1 MCLME
6 YDFNFQS
13 LNSRDEKIVNINRE
27 DMMKILIIMN
37 IMDMM
42 KFLV

>member
-1 MCLME
+1 ME

-27 DMMKILIIMN
+27 NMMKILIIMN